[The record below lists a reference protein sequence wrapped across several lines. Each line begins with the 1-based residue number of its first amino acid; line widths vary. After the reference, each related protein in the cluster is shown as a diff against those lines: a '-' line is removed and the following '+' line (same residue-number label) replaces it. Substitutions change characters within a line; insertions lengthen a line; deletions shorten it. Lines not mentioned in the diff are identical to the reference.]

1 MVGNAIPAMDVSVV
15 VPTLNDRDELRGCL
29 ESVAEEEPHEVV
41 VVNGP
46 STDGTSGMVR
56 ERPDVDVLVE
66 IDERNVNVARN
77 AGLDRVTGDAVGF
90 LAPTMAVEP
99 GWLDAVGE
107 TLSRA
112 DAVTG
117 PTHERLD
124 AGVATDT
131 VDSRRIRG
139 RDVTYF
145 NGGNVA
151 FTRELLAEI
160 DGFDE
165 YLEVGGAR
173 DAAHRI
179 AGVGSEVA
187 WSTGM
192 CVAQEA
198 AADGGTAERD
208 WRARYRSLAYRLAKN
223 YGLHPTVPLRT
234 LRHAATD
241 AGGALRDVLRGD
253 ARPTSWFGNGR
264 EVAFGGAHGYVDG
277 LRARYADRSPSRNP
291 RGLSARADRAV
302 AIHDRR

>member
-1 MVGNAIPAMDVSVV
+1 MDVSVV
-15 VPTLNDRDELRGCL
+15 VPTLNDRDQLRGCL
-29 ESVAEEEPHEVV
+29 ESLAGEEPHEVV

-77 AGLDRVTGDAVGF
+77 AGVDRSRGDAVGF

-99 GWLDAVGE
+99 GWLDAVRRA
-107 TLSRA
+107 LSGA
-112 DAVTG
+112 DAATG

-131 VDSRRIRG
+131 IESRRIRG
-139 RDVTYF
+139 RQVTYF

-151 FTRELLAEI
+151 FTRELLAEL

-165 YLEVGGAR
+165 HLEVGGAR

-179 AGVGSEVA
+179 AGVGSEVD
-187 WSTGM
+187 WSAGM
-192 CVAQEA
+192 CVAWA
-198 AADGGTAERD
+198 ATDGGTAERD

-223 YGLHPTVPLRT
+223 YGLHPTVPFRT

-241 AGGALRDVLRGD
+241 AGGALRDVLRGE
-253 ARPTSWFGNGR
+253 ARPTSWLGNGR
-264 EVAFGGAHGYVDG
+264 DVALGGGRGYAEG

-302 AIHDRR
+302 AVHDRR